1 MTVQSPAFLLRV
13 ANVLIEEVEQKTD
26 SVLEAARTL
35 ERREGFMESLK
46 GAIAAGALLGS
57 WNETWNW
64 PCSWPTGLPGW
75 VRAQVTKN

>member
-13 ANVLIEEVEQKTD
+13 ANALIEEVEQKTD

-46 GAIAAGALLGS
+46 GAMAAGLWSG
-57 WNETWNW
+57 N
-64 PCSWPTGLPGW
+64 
-75 VRAQVTKN
+75 

>member
-13 ANVLIEEVEQKTD
+13 ANALIEEVEQKTD

-46 GAIAAGALLGS
+46 KA
-57 WNETWNW
+57 
-64 PCSWPTGLPGW
+64 
-75 VRAQVTKN
+75 